1 MINPFREVNWAPGI
15 PERRSFA
22 GSLAIGLPLIA
33 LVLGALGWLRSG
45 EWPAWTWWLAAI
57 GGGLGVVLWCAP
69 QLARPF
75 YLAWMA
81 LGCAIGLLVSNVLV
95 AAVYFLVVT
104 PTGLV
109 MRLCGRDPL
118 RLRIGRERSSYWE
131 DAEKPGAAESYFRQ
145 H

>member
-1 MINPFREVNWAPGI
+1 MINPFREVNWTPGI

-22 GSLAIGLPLIA
+22 RSIAIGLPLIA
-33 LVLGALGWLRSG
+33 LIFGTAGWLRARN
-45 EWPAWTWWLAAI
+45 WPGWTWWLAAI
-57 GGGLGVVLWCAP
+57 GGGLGVALWCAP
-69 QLARPF
+69 RFARPF
-75 YLAWMA
+75 YIAWMT

-118 RLRIGRERSSYWE
+118 RLHMERESASYWE
-131 DAEKPGAAESYFRQ
+131 DAEKPGDAARYFRQ